1 MGLGV
6 IAANPVTFDDTRWE
20 AANREAWPYVEP
32 VYVYAWLDG
41 TVFWNEGSGD
51 APTIP
56 VRRMSYKEWRECDA
70 YSPERTYLND

>member
-1 MGLGV
+1 M
-6 IAANPVTFDDTRWE
+6 IAVDQERA
-20 AANREAWPYVEP
+20 YL
-32 VYVYAWLDG
+32 YAWREG

-56 VRRMSYKEWRECDA
+56 IRRMSYKEWQECDA